1 MKQDIHS
8 PYFKFTYDACSGLTA
23 YSALKKIPNTGP
35 EDWII
40 IIGAGGV
47 GINGILLC
55 SAVQK
60 AKILVIDKFYE

>member
-1 MKQDIHS
+1 MDPAVAA
-8 PYFKFTYDACSGLTA
+8 PYACSGLTA
-23 YSALKKIPNTGP
+23 YSALKKIPITGP

-47 GINGILLC
+47 GINGILLS

-60 AKILVIDKFYE
+60 SKNFSYR